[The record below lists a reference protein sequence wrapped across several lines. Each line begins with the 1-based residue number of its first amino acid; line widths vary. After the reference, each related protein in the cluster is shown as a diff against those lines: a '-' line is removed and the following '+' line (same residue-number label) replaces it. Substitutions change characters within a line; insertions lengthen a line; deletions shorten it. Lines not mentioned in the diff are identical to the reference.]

1 MDAYDHI
8 QESTLA
14 PEAGNGRNGRGDNGE
29 GPTQNTLNA
38 DFQDAYKAI
47 SSSPWGA
54 RLGGFFGSVVKQ
66 VSSVLFCR
74 SGVPGGAG
82 GSREGG
88 RNGDMEREIGS

>member
-14 PEAGNGRNGRGDNGE
+14 PEEARRAGNNADGAGNGTQGG
-29 GPTQNTLNA
+29 QNTLNA

-66 VSSVLFCR
+66 VRFVSAL
-74 SGVPGGAG
+74 
-82 GSREGG
+82 
-88 RNGDMEREIGS
+88 

>member
-14 PEAGNGRNGRGDNGE
+14 PDEAPGNNGGNGGNGGAAG
-29 GPTQNTLNA
+29 QNTLNA

-66 VSSVLFCR
+66 VS
-74 SGVPGGAG
+74 
-82 GSREGG
+82 
-88 RNGDMEREIGS
+88 

>member
-8 QESTLA
+8 QESALA
-14 PEAGNGRNGRGDNGE
+14 PEAGGNGGNGGGE
-29 GPTQNTLNA
+29 GKQTAQNTLNA

-66 VSSVLFCR
+66 VSYAFEV
-74 SGVPGGAG
+74 GAG
-82 GSREGG
+82 AV
-88 RNGDMEREIGS
+88 